1 MFGNISKL
9 DKIGKIVQNTARE
22 TTSCCL
28 NSTRMGSFRRATI
41 PLTFA
46 ELRRSLLV
54 AGPPDGYPKRQ
65 LPMWHR
71 YRVELYPH
79 YGQGSGIRD
88 PLGYELKFPSAFR
101 LSRRGGR
108 PRGIVKIVR

>member
-1 MFGNISKL
+1 MHALRARAIDAETLKPIQGANIG
-9 DKIGKIVQNTARE
+9 I
-22 TTSCCL
+22 
-28 NSTRMGSFRRATI
+28 
-41 PLTFA
+41 
-46 ELRRSLLV
+46 
-54 AGPPDGYPKRQ
+54 DGANWGLPKRQ
-65 LPMWHR
+65 LPMWHH

-108 PRGIVKIVR
+108 P